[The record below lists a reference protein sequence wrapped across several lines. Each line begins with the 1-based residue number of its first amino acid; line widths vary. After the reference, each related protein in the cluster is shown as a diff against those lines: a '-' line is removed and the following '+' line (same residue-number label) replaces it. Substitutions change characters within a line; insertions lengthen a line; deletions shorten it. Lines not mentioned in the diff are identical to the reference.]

1 MRRVVISGAGVT
13 SPVGLTVDAFW
24 RAIVDGRSGIADMR
38 LVPTARLN
46 VKHAAEVVDFVAQAH
61 FDARRMQ
68 LLDRVSQLAV
78 ASARQALADADFELT
93 EELAR
98 ETPVIVG
105 SAVAGQ
111 QTIEDTYV
119 RLYGMNRERVHPT
132 VVPRVLHSAPASQVS
147 IDAGLMGP
155 TYSIASA
162 CASSTHAIG
171 LAFQMIRAGTAPI
184 AVAGGAES
192 CLTVATIKAWESLRA
207 LSHDTCRPFS
217 RDRSGIVLG
226 EGSAMLVLEDREH
239 ALARGARP
247 YAEIVGFGMSS
258 DAGEMLAPNTEGA
271 VIAMQRAL
279 RDARLDAESID
290 YLNAHGAATR
300 ISDISE
306 TRAIH
311 RVFGARAAGLQISS
325 SKAVLGHSLGA
336 SGALETL
343 VAALALRDDIAPPTA
358 HYRESDPECDLDYV
372 PNVARAARLRY
383 AMKNSF
389 AFGGLNA
396 VLVLGKP
403 L

>member
-1 MRRVVISGAGVT
+1 MRRVVISGAGVI

-24 RAIVDGRSGIADMR
+24 HAIVEGRSGIADMC
-38 LVPTARLN
+38 LVPTGRLN
-46 VKHAAEVVDFVAQAH
+46 VKHAAEVVDFIAHAH
-61 FDARRMQ
+61 FDTRRMQ
-68 LLDRVSQLAV
+68 LLDRVSQFAV
-78 ASARQALADADFELT
+78 ASARRALADADFELT

-132 VVPRVLHSAPASQVS
+132 VVPRVLHSAPASQIS

-171 LAFQMIRAGTAPI
+171 LAFHMIRAGSAPI
-184 AVAGGAES
+184 AVAGGTES

-226 EGSAMLVLEDREH
+226 DGSAMLVLEEREH

-258 DAGEMLAPNTEGA
+258 DAVEMLAPNTEGA

-279 RDARLDAESID
+279 RDARLDAGSID

-300 ISDISE
+300 ISDINE

-311 RVFGARAAGLQISS
+311 RVFGARAAHLQISS

-358 HYRESDPECDLDYV
+358 HYRESDPDCDLDYV
-372 PNVARAARLRY
+372 PNVARTARLRY

-389 AFGGLNA
+389 ALGGLNA